1 MGNKIVSYKKRVE
14 DELDKSFIH
23 LERLN
28 RAFLELNKKYTLPI
42 SIKDYEN
49 ILSNPLD
56 LALADQVIYRF
67 SKLQDTIGAKLFKN
81 FLLMQGENVNKP
93 FLDIL
98 NRLEEI
104 GLIDVERW
112 FEIRDL
118 RNEIAH
124 EYENSDFEA
133 VEIINEINE
142 LKDDLKQILEKI
154 KAYLCK

>member
-1 MGNKIVSYKKRVE
+1 MGNKIINYKKRVE
-14 DELDKSFIH
+14 DELNKSFIH

-28 RAFLELNKKYTLPI
+28 RAFLELSKKYHLPI
-42 SIKDYEN
+42 SIKEYEN
-49 ILSNPLD
+49 IISNPLD
-56 LALADQVIYRF
+56 LALADQIIYRF
-67 SKLQDTIGAKLFKN
+67 SKLQDTMGAKLFKN

-104 GLIDVERW
+104 GLIEVERW

-124 EYENSDFEA
+124 EYENADFEA
-133 VEIINEINE
+133 VDIINEIYE
-142 LKDDLKQILEKI
+142 IKSDLEDILKKI
-154 KAYLCK
+154 KAYL

>member
-1 MGNKIVSYKKRVE
+1 MGDKIVNYKKRVE
-14 DELDKSFIH
+14 DELNKSFIH
-23 LERLN
+23 LNRLN

-42 SIKDYEN
+42 NIKDYEN
-49 ILSNPLD
+49 IILNPLD

-67 SKLQDTIGAKLFKN
+67 SKLQDTMGAKLFKN

-104 GLIDVERW
+104 GLIEVEKW

-133 VEIINEINE
+133 VDIINEIYEIKDE
-142 LKDDLKQILEKI
+142 LEQILKKI
-154 KAYLCK
+154 KAYL

>member
-14 DELDKSFIH
+14 DELNKSFLH

-28 RAFLELNKKYTLPI
+28 RAFLELNKKYPLPI

-118 RNEIAH
+118 RNEIVH
-124 EYENSDFEA
+124 EYENSDFEV

-142 LKDDLKQILEKI
+142 LKNDLKQILEKI
-154 KAYLCK
+154 KAYL

>member
-1 MGNKIVSYKKRVE
+1 MGNKIISYKKRVE
-14 DELDKSFIH
+14 DELNKSFLH

-28 RAFLELNKKYTLPI
+28 RAFLELNKKYPLPI

-142 LKDDLKQILEKI
+142 LKNDLKQILEKI
-154 KAYLCK
+154 KAYL

>member
-1 MGNKIVSYKKRVE
+1 MGNKIISYKKRVE
-14 DELDKSFIH
+14 NELNKSFIH
-23 LERLN
+23 LDRLN
-28 RAFLELNKKYTLPI
+28 RAFLELNKKYNLPI

-49 ILSNPLD
+49 IISNPLD
-56 LALADQVIYRF
+56 LALADQIIYRF
-67 SKLQDTIGAKLFKN
+67 SKLQDTMGAKLFKN

-104 GLIDVERW
+104 GLIEVERW

-124 EYENSDFEA
+124 EYDNSDFEA
-133 VEIINEINE
+133 VDIINEIYEIKNDLE
-142 LKDDLKQILEKI
+142 KILKKI
-154 KAYLCK
+154 KAYL

>member
-14 DELDKSFIH
+14 DELNKSFLH

-28 RAFLELNKKYTLPI
+28 RAFLELNKKYPLPI

-142 LKDDLKQILEKI
+142 LKNDLKQILEKI
-154 KAYLCK
+154 KAYL

>member
-1 MGNKIVSYKKRVE
+1 MNKR
-14 DELDKSFIH
+14 F
-23 LERLN
+23 
-28 RAFLELNKKYTLPI
+28 TLPI

-154 KAYLCK
+154 KAYL